1 MRNNIFHIWPFLFTS
16 VWCDDREEWLRRVA
30 EEIIFKEIF
39 WKIGWMELD
48 ARNKTKLIE
57 ENRSKDQQ
65 RSVKEVKNE
74 EK

>member
-1 MRNNIFHIWPFLFTS
+1 MRKNDNIFHLWHFLFTS

-39 WKIGWMELD
+39 LKLGWMELD

-57 ENRSKDQQ
+57 ENRSKDERQKA
-65 RSVKEVKNE
+65 KEVKNE
-74 EK
+74 

>member
-30 EEIIFKEIF
+30 EEIILKEIF
-39 WKIGWMELD
+39 LNLGWMELD

-57 ENRSKDQQ
+57 ENRSKDQR

>member
-1 MRNNIFHIWPFLFTS
+1 M
-16 VWCDDREEWLRRVA
+16 WCDDREEWLRRVA
-30 EEIIFKEIF
+30 EEIIFKEMF
-39 WKIGWMELD
+39 LKLGWMGLD

-57 ENRSKDQQ
+57 ENRSKDQR